1 MKQKLSYEEA
11 RRTFQRFGASID
23 EDKERGL
30 FGNKDVS
37 WQNAEPQTAEEIA
50 LNLFDRMRS
59 LIGVNIGMNTEEI
72 DPISLMRFAD
82 RRGSLDDF

>member
-11 RRTFQRFGASID
+11 RRTFQRFGQSID

-37 WQNAEPQTAEEIA
+37 WQNKEPVSAEEIA

-59 LIGVNIGMNTEEI
+59 LVGINVGMNTEEV
-72 DPISLMRFAD
+72 DPVSLLRFAD

>member
-37 WQNAEPQTAEEIA
+37 WQNAEPYTAEEIA
-50 LNLFDRMRS
+50 VNLFDRMRS
-59 LIGVNIGMNTEEI
+59 LIGINVGMDTEEI
-72 DPISLMRFAD
+72 DPVSFMRFAD
-82 RRGSLDDF
+82 RRGNLDDF

>member
-37 WQNAEPQTAEEIA
+37 WQNAEPYTAEEIA
-50 LNLFDRMRS
+50 VNLFDRMRS
-59 LIGVNIGMNTEEI
+59 LIGINVGMNTEEI
-72 DPISLMRFAD
+72 DPVSFMRFAD
-82 RRGSLDDF
+82 RRGNLDDF

>member
-23 EDKERGL
+23 EDKKRGL

-37 WQNAEPQTAEEIA
+37 WQNVEPQTAEEIA

>member
-37 WQNAEPQTAEEIA
+37 WQNVEPHTAEEIA

-59 LIGVNIGMNTEEI
+59 LIGINVGMNTEEL
-72 DPISLMRFAD
+72 DPISFMRFAD
-82 RRGSLDDF
+82 RRGNLDDF